1 MPLSL
6 KKNNKSIKEMI
17 AELISPKIKETEPI
31 KENFTLLAID
41 LIKKMCTY
49 DPWSRYT
56 IE

>member
-1 MPLSL
+1 
-6 KKNNKSIKEMI
+6 MI
-17 AELISPKIKETEPI
+17 AELVHPKIKEPEPI

-49 DPWSRYT
+49 EQSSRYT